1 MWSKAHSLL
10 STTLR
15 QQHALLVSDPLASWH
30 GNPALHLNHEQPKQ
44 SLTLQMGLRT
54 AVKAEVTTALPNL
67 IFFNAFLKYLL
78 FWGSPELYNKVI
90 KAEKFKWKR
99 SVRPEGDIETVKR
112 PFWLNPLFPLKQEN
126 KLTFKEKEFMLYASK
141 LPVSVCGHVMN
152 SVRIPL
158 DSIFIYIAPVHS
170 SSCLKA
176 LTTLLHL
183 RWFLTLF
190 LSRGCVS
197 SDLIVVIMGWGVI

>member
-67 IFFNAFLKYLL
+67 IFLNAFFKYLL
-78 FWGSPELYNKVI
+78 FWGGRARVI
-90 KAEKFKWKR
+90 QQ
-99 SVRPEGDIETVKR
+99 SHQG
-112 PFWLNPLFPLKQEN
+112 
-126 KLTFKEKEFMLYASK
+126 
-141 LPVSVCGHVMN
+141 
-152 SVRIPL
+152 
-158 DSIFIYIAPVHS
+158 
-170 SSCLKA
+170 
-176 LTTLLHL
+176 
-183 RWFLTLF
+183 
-190 LSRGCVS
+190 
-197 SDLIVVIMGWGVI
+197 

>member
-67 IFFNAFLKYLL
+67 IFYAFFL
-78 FWGSPELYNKVI
+78 
-90 KAEKFKWKR
+90 
-99 SVRPEGDIETVKR
+99 
-112 PFWLNPLFPLKQEN
+112 
-126 KLTFKEKEFMLYASK
+126 
-141 LPVSVCGHVMN
+141 
-152 SVRIPL
+152 
-158 DSIFIYIAPVHS
+158 IFVV
-170 SSCLKA
+170 LG
-176 LTTLLHL
+176 
-183 RWFLTLF
+183 
-190 LSRGCVS
+190 LSR
-197 SDLIVVIMGWGVI
+197 VIQQNHQG